1 MVFSSP
7 VFLFIFFPIT
17 FAVYYL
23 IKIFSNGTNRFTNY
37 WLLVASV
44 VFYVWG
50 APKSIYLLL
59 FAAGIVI
66 DYLIAI
72 EIGKDATSGNWQSV
86 IGQSTKNKLLLAFA
100 IALNLAFL
108 AYYKYTNFFV
118 EALGH
123 VGSSFLNQWQTVIL
137 PIGISFIAFHKISY
151 LVDVYRRKAEPR
163 RDLPEFMLYLLFF
176 PQLIAGPIVRYHTI
190 SSQITSRNH
199 SVDDV
204 FEGVYRFAI
213 GLGKKVLIANQL
225 GLVVDRIFAQSP
237 STLDP
242 TIAWIGIFLYA
253 LQIYFDF
260 SGYSDMAIGLGR
272 MFGFRLP
279 ENFNRPY
286 ISKSI
291 TEFWRRWHMSLS
303 SFFRDYLYIPL
314 GGNQNCLQRTIF
326 NLWIVFL
333 LCGLWHGA
341 KWTFVLWGAYYGL
354 WLTLERLF
362 LGNLLAR
369 AFPVFA
375 TVHTFL
381 IVLVGWVLF
390 RSPDLSYAFGYLVS
404 MFDFEALS
412 RPRMYDLAL
421 DYAVYPKVLICT
433 LIATA
438 FSFMPDSTYLH
449 LRLYGG
455 YALIA
460 KSVFGLLL
468 IVYSISQLA
477 TGTFNPFLYFQ
488 F

>member
-23 IKIFSNGTNRFTNY
+23 VKAISRGTNRFTNY
-37 WLLVASV
+37 WLLIASV

-66 DYLIAI
+66 DYLVAI
-72 EIGKDATSGNWQSV
+72 EIGKDVKTGIPPSKRS
-86 IGQSTKNKLLLAFA
+86 KLLLAFA

-108 AYYKYTNFFV
+108 AYYKYANFFV
-118 EALGH
+118 EELGH
-123 VGSSFLNQWQTVIL
+123 VSSGFLAQWQTVIL

-151 LVDVYRRKAEPR
+151 LVDVYRLKAEPR

-190 SSQITSRNH
+190 SAQITSRSH
-199 SVDDV
+199 SVDEV
-204 FEGVYRFAI
+204 FEGIYRFAI

-237 STLDP
+237 GTLDP
-242 TIAWIGIFLYA
+242 TIAWLGILLYA

-314 GGNQNCLQRTIF
+314 GGNQTSLQRTIF

-369 AFPVFA
+369 ALPFFA
-375 TVHTFL
+375 TLYTFL
-381 IVLVGWVLF
+381 IVLIGWVLF
-390 RSPDLSYAFGYLVS
+390 RSPDVSYAFGYIS
-404 MFDFEALS
+404 AMFDFGALS

-433 LIATA
+433 LIAIV
-438 FSFMPDSTYLH
+438 FSFTPDSIYSRLKLH
-449 LRLYGG
+449 GG
-455 YALIA
+455 NALIA
-460 KSVFGLLL
+460 KSIFGLLL
-468 IVYSISQLA
+468 IVYSISNLA

>member
-23 IKIFSNGTNRFTNY
+23 VKAISKRTNRFTNY
-37 WLLVASV
+37 WLLIASV

-66 DYLIAI
+66 DYLVAIA
-72 EIGKDATSGNWQSV
+72 IGKDVKLGIPPSKRS
-86 IGQSTKNKLLLAFA
+86 KLLLAFA

-108 AYYKYTNFFV
+108 AYYKYANFFV
-118 EALGH
+118 EELGH
-123 VGSSFLNQWQTVIL
+123 VSGDFLIQWRTIIL

-151 LVDVYRRKAEPR
+151 LVDVYRLKAEPR

-190 SSQITSRNH
+190 SSQITSRTH
-199 SVDDV
+199 SVDEV
-204 FEGVYRFAI
+204 FEGIYRFAI

-225 GLVVDRIFAQSP
+225 GFVVDRIFAQSP
-237 STLDP
+237 GTLDP
-242 TIAWIGIFLYA
+242 TIAWLGILLYA

-314 GGNQNCLQRTIF
+314 GGNQTSLQRTIF

-341 KWTFVLWGAYYGL
+341 KWTFVFWGAYYGL

-362 LGNLLAR
+362 LGNLLAK
-369 AFPVFA
+369 ALPVFA
-375 TVHTFL
+375 TLYTFV
-381 IVLVGWVLF
+381 IVLIGWVLF
-390 RSPDLSYAFGYLVS
+390 RSPDLSYAFGYLS
-404 MFDFEALS
+404 AMFDFAALS

-433 LIATA
+433 LIAIV
-438 FSFMPDSTYLH
+438 FSFTPDSIYSRLKLH
-449 LRLYGG
+449 GG

-460 KSVFGLLL
+460 KSVCGLLL
-468 IVYSISQLA
+468 IVYSISNLA

>member
-7 VFLFIFFPIT
+7 VFLFIFFPVT

-23 IKIFSNGTNRFTNY
+23 IKAISKGTNRYTNY
-37 WLLVASV
+37 WLLIVSA

-66 DYLIAI
+66 DYLVAI
-72 EIGKDATSGNWQSV
+72 QIGKDVRAGARPSKRSE
-86 IGQSTKNKLLLAFA
+86 ILLAFA
-100 IALNLAFL
+100 ISLNLVFL
-108 AYYKYTNFFV
+108 AYYKYANFFV
-118 EALGH
+118 EQLGTA
-123 VGSSFLNQWQTVIL
+123 GSGFLIQWQTVIL

-190 SSQITSRNH
+190 SSQITSRSH

-204 FEGVYRFAI
+204 FEGIYRFAI

-225 GLVVDRIFAQSP
+225 GLVVDRIFTQSP
-237 STLDP
+237 GTLDP
-242 TIAWIGIFLYA
+242 TIAWLGILLYA

-286 ISKSI
+286 ISKSV

-303 SFFRDYLYIPL
+303 SFFRDYVYIPL
-314 GGNQNCLQRTIF
+314 GGNQTSLQRTIF

-362 LGNLLAR
+362 LGNLLER
-369 AFPVFA
+369 ALPVFA
-375 TVHTFL
+375 TLYTFV
-381 IVLVGWVLF
+381 IVLIGWVLF
-390 RSPDLSYAFGYLVS
+390 RSPDLSYAFGYLS
-404 MFDFEALS
+404 AMLDFGALS

-433 LIATA
+433 LIATV
-438 FSFMPDSTYLH
+438 FSFAPDSAYAR
-449 LRLYGG
+449 LRLNGE
-455 YALIA
+455 YALIM
-460 KSVFGLLL
+460 KSVLGLLL
-468 IVYSISQLA
+468 IVYSITNLA